1 MDDLHLVDVED
12 EQLVALNLLF
22 VLINERKEVNAALH
36 VIECLKRK
44 VVLVWLEYVFLVFEF
59 ILQLLE
65 GHLLDILA

>member
-22 VLINERKEVNAALH
+22 VLINEREEVNAALH
-36 VIECLKRK
+36 VIESLKRK
-44 VVLVWLEYVFLVFEF
+44 VVLVWLEYIFLVFEF

>member
-22 VLINERKEVNAALH
+22 VLINEREEVNAALH
-36 VIECLKRK
+36 VIKGLKRK
-44 VVLVWLEYVFLVFEF
+44 VVLVWLEYIFLVFEF

>member
-22 VLINERKEVNAALH
+22 VLINEREEVNAALH
-36 VIECLKRK
+36 VIEGLKRK
-44 VVLVWLEYVFLVFEF
+44 VVLVWLEYIFLVFEF

>member
-1 MDDLHLVDVED
+1 LDDLHLVDVED

-22 VLINERKEVNAALH
+22 VLINEREEVNAALH
-36 VIECLKRK
+36 VIEGLKRK
-44 VVLVWLEYVFLVFEF
+44 VVLVWLEYIFLVFEF

>member
-36 VIECLKRK
+36 VMECLKRK